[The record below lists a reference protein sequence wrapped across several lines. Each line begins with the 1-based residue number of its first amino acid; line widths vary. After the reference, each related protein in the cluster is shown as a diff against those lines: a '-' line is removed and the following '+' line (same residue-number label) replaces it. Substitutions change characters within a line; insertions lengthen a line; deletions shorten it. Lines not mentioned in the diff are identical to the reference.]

1 MIGLSQRFVGL
12 YSFAILP
19 NTIQHTTPG
28 QDMSS
33 LDHKIQCVGDDE
45 AVCTLLPLPRYYIS
59 LSFITQLIA
68 EAFRVG
74 ARNNPAPPT
83 FYVK

>member
-1 MIGLSQRFVGL
+1 MIGLSQGFVGP

-19 NTIQHTTPG
+19 NTIQNTTSG
-28 QDMSS
+28 QGMR
-33 LDHKIQCVGDDE
+33 DHKIQNVGDE
-45 AVCTLLPLPRYYIS
+45 WGGSYSTTTTPVLHIS
-59 LSFITQLIA
+59 FLFTTQLIA

-83 FYVK
+83 FYVQ